1 MTRAWLCVPLL
12 AVAPAPS
19 AQEHTSPYRGEELR
33 EIKAL
38 SPQEID
44 ALLAG
49 EGMGFAKAAELN
61 GYPGPAHV
69 LAIADELGLDQA
81 QLEATQD
88 IERRMR
94 SAAVAAG
101 RELVAAER
109 ELDRLFAT
117 RKVTRESLKAAL
129 ERIAGL
135 QAELRS
141 IHLDAH
147 LEQAKLLTPAQIRRY
162 TELRGYGGHHEEREH
177 TH

>member
-1 MTRAWLCVPLL
+1 MSRLCVVALL
-12 AVAPAPS
+12 AFALAAA
-19 AQEHTSPYRGEELR
+19 AQEPTSPCRGEELR

-69 LAIADELGLDQA
+69 LALAEELELEES
-81 QLEATQD
+81 QLAATRE
-88 IERRMR
+88 IERKMR

-109 ELDRLFAT
+109 ELNRLFAT
-117 RKVTRESLKAAL
+117 RTVTSESLQAAL
-129 ERIAGL
+129 ENIAAL
-135 QAELRS
+135 RAELRS
-141 IHLDAH
+141 IHLEAH
-147 LEQAKLLTPAQIRRY
+147 LEQAALLTPAQIRRY
-162 TELRGYGGHHEEREH
+162 TELRGYGRPHEEREH
-177 TH
+177 PH